1 MKPNLKK
8 LSAFMLAFSLTVL
21 STQVQAQVPQKFN
34 YQGIARDAKGNP
46 IGKQNMS
53 VKLTVLPA
61 SDATEGEYEEIQTV
75 TTNEFGLYTLQI
87 GNGTP
92 LKGEMS
98 AVKWETGNK
107 YIKVAID
114 PKGGSDFVDAG
125 TNQLLSVP
133 YAIYADKAGVAK
145 NSGNTSRATNN
156 FIEKTDGSGN
166 VNATSQIFD
175 NGTNIGIGTTSPV
188 ARVHVN
194 ANSASVQEH
203 IRMQNL
209 SPTGAGRFTLYNNNA
224 NAFATFTKY
233 GTNYAGGYT
242 GISSLYPYANLLAFG
257 NNDTN
262 GAGNGRF
269 LISTEGNTG
278 ISIFKGGTSKLKYH
292 VDYATENVGIGGNAT
307 PASRVHM
314 SNTDGTSM
322 DLKLTNNTTG
332 HLATDGFEIR
342 NVGNAANIMNKE
354 AGMLSFGTNDI
365 ERARFTSSGELGIG
379 TTTPALDIHLDKQ
392 SSSDVSL
399 LITNSTTGNTAL
411 DGTRLRQ
418 LGNEFLI
425 TNNDGALRLGT
436 NANTRLM
443 ISGTGEVGINTLT
456 PSTSTKLHVEGDVHQ
471 SGTDYMFLSGTTNP
485 DKMLISHSPTF
496 TNYGIQYQDA
506 TDKIN
511 FLSAGTPV
519 LGVDLG
525 TLQVGVGTNTPTAK
539 LDVVGS
545 FKVQNGSQGAGKV
558 MTSDA
563 NGLATWTTP
572 SAAGLVSGSG
582 TTNYVPKFTP
592 NGSTMGNSQI
602 FDNGTSVGMGT
613 ATPNAAARLHLAK
626 SNEVLRLDG
635 SSPWL
640 SFYNGADYNG
650 YLWHNN
656 TDMYLSNRKS
666 GGGLRFYTENISR
679 MMIDSNG
686 YVGIGTTAPTSRL
699 DLRSNNGDYLLA
711 NFRNTST
718 TGDRSALLGLQ
729 SGNSTGA
736 TQWLMGVGGTSN
748 GLGFTGNQFYL
759 ENTNKGAR
767 MSIDSFGAFK
777 FSAAGST
784 QNGSTLNI
792 GGKDNQPEASVSFN
806 TNGEFFNM
814 SVNTSGQLQFTPN
827 NHVPTTGTPAM
838 IIDDESGGRV
848 AIGSVASMPTGYK
861 LFVEDGILTE
871 RLKVAVNGSGNWADY
886 VFADDYKLMPLEEVE
901 AFVNQNKHLPNVPS
915 ADEMAETGIDVA
927 KVDAKLMEK
936 IEELTLYMIEMKK
949 EIKSLKAENEAMK
962 ANLKK

>member
-114 PKGGSDFVDAG
+114 PKGGSDYVDAG

-145 NSGNTSRATNN
+145 NSGSSDRAGTVSTSAAGTGTVNYLTKFTAANTIYN
-156 FIEKTDGSGN
+156 
-166 VNATSQIFD
+166 SQLFD
-175 NGTNIGIGTTSPV
+175 NGTNIGIGTTTPQ
-188 ARVHVN
+188 ARLHLN
-194 ANSASVQEH
+194 NTANSLTEIRVQGS
-203 IRMQNL
+203 N
-209 SPTGAGRFTLYNNNA
+209 GGA
-224 NAFATFTKY
+224 NASSRLSFFGDNSSAFSSTA
-233 GTNYAGGYT
+233 NYAVMNKQ
-242 GISSLYPYANLLAFG
+242 S
-257 NNDTN
+257 
-262 GAGNGRF
+262 AGMVGDY
-269 LISTEGNTG
+269 SPG
-278 ISIFKGGTSKLKYH
+278 FKNSKLFTFANSQGSL
-292 VDYATENVGIGGNAT
+292 VFNAGGNIGFGYFNQSAGTTTTRMLIDSAT
-307 PASRVHM
+307 
-314 SNTDGTSM
+314 
-322 DLKLTNNTTG
+322 
-332 HLATDGFEIR
+332 
-342 NVGNAANIMNKE
+342 GNI
-354 AGMLSFGTNDI
+354 
-365 ERARFTSSGELGIG
+365 GIG
-379 TTTPALDIHLDKQ
+379 TTAPATNLHLDKQ

-485 DKMLISHSPTF
+485 DKMLISHSPAF

-592 NGSTMGNSQI
+592 NGTTMGNSQI

-666 GGGLRFYTENISR
+666 GGGLRFYTENTSR

-686 YVGIGTTAPTSRL
+686 YVGIGTTAPTTRL

-718 TGDRSALLGLQ
+718 TGDRSALLGMQ

-759 ENTNKGAR
+759 ENASKGAR

-777 FSAAGST
+777 LTAAST
-784 QNGSTLNI
+784 AQTGSTLNI
-792 GGKDNQPEASVSFN
+792 GGKDDQAEASVSFG

-814 SVNTSGQLQFTPN
+814 AVNTSGQLQFTPN
-827 NHVPTTGTPAM
+827 FHIPTSGTPAM

-871 RLKVAVNGSGNWADY
+871 RLKVAVNGSANWADY
-886 VFADDYKLMPLEEVE
+886 VFADDYKLMPLEDVE

-915 ADEMAETGIDVA
+915 ADEMTETGIDVA